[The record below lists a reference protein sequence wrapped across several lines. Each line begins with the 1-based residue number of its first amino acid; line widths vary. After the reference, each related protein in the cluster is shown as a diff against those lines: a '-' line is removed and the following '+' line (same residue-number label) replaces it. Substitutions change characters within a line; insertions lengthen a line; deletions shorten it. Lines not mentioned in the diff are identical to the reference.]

1 LSRLGLSALQ
11 PSSHPALVTHE
22 TAMRSSAFPRA
33 GLWNAP
39 VNLSPMATRED
50 LHRTVDALSDVQVE
64 RARIVVI
71 DEVDQDTSI
80 ESILARHGEQ
90 RLRSEEFEEQFGDL
104 PRDGEG

>member
-1 LSRLGLSALQ
+1 
-11 PSSHPALVTHE
+11 
-22 TAMRSSAFPRA
+22 
-33 GLWNAP
+33 
-39 VNLSPMATRED
+39 MATRED
-50 LHRTVDALSDVQVE
+50 LHRRVDALSDAQVE

-90 RLRSEEFEEQFGDL
+90 RLSAEEFEEQFGDL